1 MVVSLTYRQILR
13 SVKFPV
19 YSLGTEDF
27 YIRDGLL
34 LVNDLVIDDRNQ
46 PGDTLGKRRLQTP
59 HKKRRLS
66 IVYEEFLDIVKQNPS
81 VLIDNNGD
89 IFSYNKTKFE
99 KVKSIRIVR
108 KDLEDTH
115 SRIWLRGVNFAFIVK
130 QPPLAMNWAQVLHLN
145 SRPWLLYSLSE
156 DKLKDSNRKI

>member
-34 LVNDLVIDDRNQ
+34 LVNDLVIDDKNQ

-81 VLIDNNGD
+81 VMMDNNGA
-89 IFSYNKTKFE
+89 IFSYSKTKFE

-108 KDLEDTH
+108 KDLEETH
-115 SRIWLRGVNFAFIVK
+115 SRIWLKGVNFAFIVK